1 MAKKLSW
8 QVTVTT
14 AGTAVQGDSTGSGW
28 YVIKA
33 DPANTGKGYVGND
46 GSDDVSA
53 TTGFILDAGEQIPML
68 LESLSDVWF
77 DTAVNGE
84 KFVIT
89 VMELPLHAA
98 MFNLS

>member
-14 AGTAVQGDSTGSGW
+14 AGTAVQGAATHPGW
-28 YVIKA
+28 YAIKA
-33 DPANTGKGYVGND
+33 HPNNTGKGYVGND
-46 GSDDVSA
+46 GADDVSA
-53 TTGFILDAGEQIPML
+53 TTGYILDPGEQIPML
-68 LESLSDVWF
+68 LESLSDIWF
-77 DTAVNGE
+77 DTAVSGE

-89 VMELPLHAA
+89 VLELPLHAA